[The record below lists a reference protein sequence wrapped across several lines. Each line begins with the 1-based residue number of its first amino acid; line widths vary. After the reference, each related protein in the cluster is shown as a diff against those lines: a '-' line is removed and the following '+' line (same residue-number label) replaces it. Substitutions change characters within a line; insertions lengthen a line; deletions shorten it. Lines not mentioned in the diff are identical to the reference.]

1 MMKIILTFRTSQ
13 VRGRR
18 ENICQGHFNHLRCL
32 RLRSYAKGRKY
43 VKQHTKGNCH
53 MPIPPSYPSKG
64 SKMISRFSCNK
75 LLWSCKN
82 LTGKGKWVSY
92 SWETCSCIGVSFCFD
107 SVELG
112 PVVQRIKKKK
122 IPSWKCNLFCIVKVW
137 EGNCLAR
144 FFSSFSS
151 QTLDWF
157 VAAADKLQG

>member
-122 IPSWKCNLFCIVKVW
+122 FHLESVISFALSKCERATVLL
-137 EGNCLAR
+137 G
-144 FFSSFSS
+144 FFHLSVPRHW
-151 QTLDWF
+151 TDL
-157 VAAADKLQG
+157 